1 MHRTK
6 GRVVQLADEF
16 FLIAHD
22 DAVGTPRLHASA
34 TGLGLAAGLLGELLL
49 ARRIAIGAGTVT
61 VVDRRPPDDALA
73 HTVLDQLV
81 GEPEHRSVRTWLRF
95 LGNSATESVGERL
108 ARAGTVRRQ
117 ETRRMF
123 RSTVVYRPVDMNT
136 AAWPVTRL
144 RASLGR
150 VEPLPVAD
158 VLLLAL
164 LAATNLRREVLWG
177 IEPAT
182 QRRLNRLIDGLPP
195 PLGELARHTEAAVGA
210 AVLSGRL

>member
-1 MHRTK
+1 ML
-6 GRVVQLADEF
+6 LADEF

-22 DAVGTPRLHASA
+22 DAKGRPRLHASA

-49 ARRIAIGAGTVT
+49 ARRIVIGGGTVT

-81 GEPEHRSVRTWLRF
+81 GEPGHRSIRTWLMF
-95 LGNSATESVGERL
+95 LGNSAVDSVGERL
-108 ARAGTVRRQ
+108 ARAGTVRRE
-117 ETRRMF
+117 ETRRML
-123 RSTVVYRPVDMNT
+123 RTTVIYRPVDMNT

-150 VEPLPVAD
+150 AEPLPTED

-164 LAATNLRREVLWG
+164 LAATNLLREVLWG
-177 IEPAT
+177 TDPGVQ
-182 QRRLNRLIDGLPP
+182 QRLHQLIDGLPP
-195 PLGELARHTEAAVGA
+195 PLSELARHTEAAVGA
-210 AVLSGRL
+210 AILAGRP